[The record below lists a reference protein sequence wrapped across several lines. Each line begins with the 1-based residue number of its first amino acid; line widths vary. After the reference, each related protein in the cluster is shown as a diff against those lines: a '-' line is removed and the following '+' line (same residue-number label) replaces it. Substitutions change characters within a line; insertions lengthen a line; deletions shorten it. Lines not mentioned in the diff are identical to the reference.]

1 MSDKRYQGNIITDNP
16 TDPTAN
22 SSSSYGTA
30 SGVWSLAEAKD
41 FSAAGKWPVPVTVP
55 AAPTIGT
62 ATGGEGDASVA
73 FTANAT
79 GGFDITSFTATSNPG
94 SITGTGSS
102 SPITVS
108 GLTNGTAYTFTVTAT
123 NPVGTSAASS
133 ASNSVTP
140 AVNLT
145 DVGFFYA
152 GRVGTNAINKISIPS
167 TGNATGY
174 GNLGYSNAYTGIDIG
189 GNATRGLIMWGELGF
204 SVTNEVTLFEYASTG
219 TNGDF
224 GDLTVARRSAAVMSN
239 STRICF
245 AQGYAGGQ
253 TNVIDYFTIGST
265 GNATDF
271 GDSTESGNMG
281 KGCGSSTRGVY
292 NNGSATNKIDIAYI
306 TIASTGNAND
316 FGDLTT
322 DMNQNAAGSNSTRG
336 LIAGGSNGGDSIN
349 YVTIASAGNASDF
362 GDLSAGNNSSGAAT
376 TATRWVTALMNGYNT
391 LEYVTIAST
400 SNTTDFGDLT
410 WSSSY
415 GGASSTAHGGL

>member
-1 MSDKRYQGNIITDNP
+1 MSDKRYQGNIISKTPVTP
-16 TDPTAN
+16 TGN
-22 SSSSYGTA
+22 SVSGYGTA
-30 SGVWSLAEAKD
+30 SGVWSLAEAKA
-41 FSAAGKWPVPVTVP
+41 FSAAGKWPVFGTIP

-62 ATGGEGDASVA
+62 ASSGTGNASVA
-73 FTANAT
+73 FTANSD
-79 GGFDITSFTATSNPG
+79 GGFAVTAFTATSSPG
-94 SITGTGSS
+94 GFTASGSS
-102 SPITVS
+102 SPLTVS
-108 GLTNGTAYTFTVTAT
+108 GLSNGTAYTFTVTAT
-123 NPVGTSAASS
+123 NAIGTSAASS
-133 ASNSVTP
+133 ASNSIT
-140 AVNLT
+140 NISLT

-271 GDSTESGNMG
+271 GDSTESGKMG
-281 KGCGSSTRGVY
+281 KGCGS
-292 NNGSATNKIDIAYI
+292 
-306 TIASTGNAND
+306 
-316 FGDLTT
+316 F
-322 DMNQNAAGSNSTRG
+322 TRG
-336 LIAGGSNGGDSIN
+336 LLHIG
-349 YVTIASAGNASDF
+349 
-362 GDLSAGNNSSGAAT
+362 
-376 TATRWVTALMNGYNT
+376 
-391 LEYVTIAST
+391 
-400 SNTTDFGDLT
+400 
-410 WSSSY
+410 
-415 GGASSTAHGGL
+415 